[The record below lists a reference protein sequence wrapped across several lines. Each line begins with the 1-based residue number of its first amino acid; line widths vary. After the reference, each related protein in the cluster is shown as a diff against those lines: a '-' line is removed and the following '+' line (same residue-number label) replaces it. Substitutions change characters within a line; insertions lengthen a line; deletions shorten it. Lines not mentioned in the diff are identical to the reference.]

1 MATPQTKSSPELLE
15 VKPEP
20 EKYHP
25 LDFYTL
31 GKIKQ
36 PPQYTTF
43 FEPNKGFKSTSNDLL
58 MRNIFSINN
67 HTFDKYRENYKK
79 PATINSQNVAENN
92 YMKPIDNFKTYQKF
106 NLPTHLTNKETYNIH
121 KEKLFATDKI
131 STITPGENLTKK
143 NFIES
148 KQKLISDPNYKR
160 PFSLSQKLEEAT
172 DPKTGIK
179 TAKLLK
185 DNKLVFINNHRNKG
199 PSFEGSS
206 TQNKTKISKDAPEWF
221 NVVPEWK
228 VKQFNDYIKKN
239 EDTISI
245 FSRYQNWITVDPKNM
260 DRRHPLEKLKVNQM
274 VQTSKIMPK
283 WMELTHTKCGKSPE
297 NLKSVEYYPIKQ
309 KCKKQ
314 MLWVDKNLNVDRN
327 KYNPERSIF
336 SYMDFRNNV
345 VTKEQAE
352 YYGSL
357 VSQMPKKFFDWDDGK
372 RFNPKFKKDV

>member
-1 MATPQTKSSPELLE
+1 MA
-15 VKPEP
+15 
-20 EKYHP
+20 
-25 LDFYTL
+25 
-31 GKIKQ
+31 
-36 PPQYTTF
+36 
-43 FEPNKGFKSTSNDLL
+43 
-58 MRNIFSINN
+58 
-67 HTFDKYRENYKK
+67 
-79 PATINSQNVAENN
+79 
-92 YMKPIDNFKTYQKF
+92 
-106 NLPTHLTNKETYNIH
+106 
-121 KEKLFATDKI
+121 
-131 STITPGENLTKK
+131 
-143 NFIES
+143 
-148 KQKLISDPNYKR
+148 
-160 PFSLSQKLEEAT
+160 QKLEEAT

-185 DNKLVFINNHRNKG
+185 DNTLVFISNHRNKG
-199 PSFEGSS
+199 PSFEGSN

-260 DRRHPLEKLKVNQM
+260 DRRHPLEKSKVNQM
-274 VQTSKIMPK
+274 IQTSKIMPK
-283 WMELTHTKCGKSPE
+283 WMELTHTKCGKNPE

-327 KYNPERSIF
+327 KYNPQRSIF
-336 SYMDFRNNV
+336 SYMDFRHNV

-357 VSQMPKKFFDWDDGK
+357 VSQSPKKFFDWDDGK